1 MKLFWGMIG
10 LALLP
15 FACDTLE
22 DDVAPAND
30 LAAINES
37 SDALNNTYSL
47 TGDTVLIDLLRGIKT
62 SQNVQI
68 ALEKA
73 PTKGTAELLDAGT
86 LRYVPFPEFTT
97 GKDWLVVA
105 LSSGTSSR
113 KDTIE
118 VVMNP
123 PLEPMDTAVVD
134 TVIVDTVKYDSI
146 CTSYINSDSLNFS
159 PDTLAVITSDTL
171 YLDVL
176 ANDRLCGSSY
186 QLTLPDAEPNLT
198 VSGRRIAYYSPD
210 RQVINFRYQVCSD
223 SLNQCFDADVSVTFQ
238 ACTSY
243 LLPDSVTVKR
253 NGMISDTVRINVRWN
268 DQVCGDDSVRIYQQP
283 TTGEAWVENDL
294 IIYQYPDIPKAFST
308 SLIYGFGTPLPAS
321 DNADGRQATV
331 YIKVEE

>member
-1 MKLFWGMIG
+1 MKLFWGIIG
-10 LALLP
+10 LAFLP

-22 DDVAPAND
+22 DDVVPANE

-37 SDALNNTYSL
+37 SDAFSNTYSS
-47 TGDTVLIDLLRGIKT
+47 TGDTVLIDLLRGVKT
-62 SQNVQI
+62 SQNVRI

-73 PTKGTAELLDAGT
+73 PSKGTAELLDAGT
-86 LRYVPFPEFTT
+86 LRYVPFPDFTT

-113 KDTIE
+113 RDTVEI
-118 VVMNP
+118 VMNP
-123 PLEPMDTAVVD
+123 TPVPTD
-134 TVIVDTVKYDSI
+134 TVVADTMIVDTVKYDSI
-146 CTSYINSDSLNFS
+146 CTSYINFDSLNFS

-210 RQVINFRYQVCSD
+210 RQVINFRYQMCSD
-223 SLNQCFDADVSVTFQ
+223 SLNQCLDADVSVTFR
-238 ACTSY
+238 ACASY

-253 NGMISDTVRINVRWN
+253 NGTISDTVSINVRWN

-283 TTGEAWVENDL
+283 ATGEAWVENNY
-294 IIYQYPDIPKAFST
+294 IIYRYPAAPEVFDT
-308 SLIYGFGTPLPAS
+308 SLIYGYGPPPPAS
-321 DNADGRQATV
+321 GTTDGRQATV
-331 YIKVEE
+331 YIKVE